1 MNAKYFL
8 KTAPLLFAA
17 VLVGCASDDGAHDK
31 SAPTTT
37 QPDTKG
43 LTEFAMVERPVQAKA
58 MSMTRTSGE
67 YTGSAIRFHWTAN
80 DRLWINNVGAPT
92 PLKASTSSTIPTDGS
107 KVATAKFYF
116 DDVYSAAKY
125 PVRYTGNGNN
135 DGDKVRVKA
144 VQSQDAPT
152 DGAHIGVDGDCGT
165 AEATR
170 QGDGSY
176 LFTLEHQAAYLTFM
190 PYDGKMALASTVS
203 IKQIKVTAAEHLA
216 GTFGFTDAG
225 IQHEAVTDAS
235 HTVTLS
241 LKEGAFGVPKD
252 VDYSKNAA
260 IMVVAPGTYTN
271 FTVEYTLTDTKTGVT
286 GTVSKTYP
294 SVTLN
299 AGVNMPV
306 RFNLALNHYD
316 MKYYMWDAKQHYWF
330 GYGGTLPVSNGESA
344 AYSADGTDRWYN
356 TVNTTPRMMASNSCV
371 GSPNANEA
379 SIYAHRGDAHWD
391 GASLWVMNGHLYQG
405 GMWFKK
411 LQYCIGG
418 PFTSPVTIYP
428 NTTSTDYRDNS
439 HWASWVEGSSAQNG
453 GWTKAVTAYGKPSDT
468 SEYFFL
474 PAMGY
479 VANYNGDQGTLKL
492 KASGYYGVY
501 WTSTGTALAV
511 GGTTKGVSL
520 HFSDTE
526 VGLEVDERGWG
537 YPIFKVQ

>member
-1 MNAKYFL
+1 MAAL
-8 KTAPLLFAA
+8 VLLAA
-17 VLVGCASDDGAHDK
+17 GCASDDATQDR

-37 QPDTKG
+37 QPETKG

-58 MSMTRTSGE
+58 MPMTRTSGE

-80 DRLWINNVGAPT
+80 DRLWINNVGNAT

-116 DDVYSAAKY
+116 DDVYSAPKY

-135 DGDKVRVKA
+135 DGDKVQVRVD
-144 VQSQDAPT
+144 QSQDAPT

-176 LFTLEHQAAYLTFM
+176 LFTLKHQAAYLTFM
-190 PYDGKMALASTVS
+190 PYDGKGALASTVS
-203 IKQIKVTAAEHLA
+203 IKQIKVTATEHLA
-216 GTFGFTDAG
+216 GIFGFTDAG
-225 IQHEAVTDAS
+225 IQREAVTDAS

-271 FTVEYTLTDTKTGVT
+271 FTVEYTLADTKTSVT
-286 GTVSKTYP
+286 CTVSKTYP

-306 RFNLALNHYD
+306 KFNLGLNHYD
-316 MKYYMWDAKQHYWF
+316 MKYYLWDAKQDYWF
-330 GYGGTLPVSNGESA
+330 GYGGTLPVSNGETA
-344 AYSADGTDRWYN
+344 AYPAGGTDRWLNEVQNN
-356 TVNTTPRMMASNSCV
+356 TMMQATNSLQN
-371 GSPNANEA
+371 SLNANEA
-379 SIYAHRGDAHWD
+379 SLYAFRGTPHWD
-391 GASLWVMNGHLYQG
+391 GASVWVMNGHLYQG

-411 LQYCIGG
+411 LQYCNRG
-418 PFTSPVTIYP
+418 PYHSPVTVYP
-428 NTTSTDYRDNS
+428 DGQGDYRQNS
-439 HWASWVEGSSAQNG
+439 RWENWKEKENDPGEEYHAK
-453 GWTKAVTAYGKPSDT
+453 WTTTVTQGKPSDT
-468 SEYFFL
+468 SEFFFL

-479 VANYNGDQGTLKL
+479 VSNFGGNQGKL
-492 KASGYYGVY
+492 LLRDSGYYGAY
-501 WTSTGTALAV
+501 WTSTGVVLTSGSLQ
-511 GGTTKGVSL
+511 GVSL

-526 VGLEVDERGWG
+526 VGLEIDDRGWG
-537 YPIFKVQ
+537 YPTFSPQ

>member
-1 MNAKYFL
+1 MAAL
-8 KTAPLLFAA
+8 VLLAA
-17 VLVGCASDDGAHDK
+17 GCASDDATQDK
-31 SAPTTT
+31 SVPTTT
-37 QPDTKG
+37 QPETKG

-58 MSMTRTSGE
+58 MPMTRTSGE

-80 DRLWINNVGAPT
+80 DRLWINNVGNAT

-135 DGDKVRVKA
+135 DGDKVQVRVD
-144 VQSQDAPT
+144 QSQDAPT

-176 LFTLEHQAAYLTFM
+176 LFTLKHQAAYLTFM
-190 PYDGKMALASTVS
+190 PYDGKGALASTVS
-203 IKQIKVTAAEHLA
+203 IKQIKVTATEHLA
-216 GTFGFTDAG
+216 GIFGFTDAG
-225 IQHEAVTDAS
+225 IQRETVTDAS

-271 FTVEYTLTDTKTGVT
+271 FTVEYTLADTKTSVT
-286 GTVSKTYP
+286 CTVSKTYP

-306 RFNLALNHYD
+306 KFNLGLNHYD
-316 MKYYMWDAKQHYWF
+316 MKYYLWDAKQDYWF
-330 GYGGTLPVSNGESA
+330 GYGGTLPVSNGETA
-344 AYSADGTDRWYN
+344 AYSADGTDRWLNQVQNN
-356 TVNTTPRMMASNSCV
+356 TMMQATNSLQN
-371 GSPNANEA
+371 SLNANEA
-379 SIYAHRGDAHWD
+379 SLYAFRGTPHWD
-391 GASLWVMNGHLYQG
+391 GASVWVMNGHLYQG

-411 LQYCIGG
+411 LQYCNRG
-418 PFTSPVTIYP
+418 PYHSPVTVYP
-428 NTTSTDYRDNS
+428 DGQGDYRQNS
-439 HWASWVEGSSAQNG
+439 RWENWKEKENDPTNEYHAK
-453 GWTKAVTAYGKPSDT
+453 WTTTVTQGKPSDT
-468 SEYFFL
+468 SEFFFL

-479 VANYNGDQGTLKL
+479 VSNFGGNQGKL
-492 KASGYYGVY
+492 LLRDSGYFGAY
-501 WTSTGTALAV
+501 WTSTGVVLTSGSLQ
-511 GGTTKGVSL
+511 GVSL

-526 VGLEVDERGWG
+526 VGLEIDDRGWG
-537 YPIFKVQ
+537 YPTFSPQ